1 MRSRIEYVETIA
13 SDSRAVAK
21 LFSIPQTVLA
31 AWQLEGFIGRV
42 TVTQEQWERLNM
54 IRCVIWDNR
63 KVIRA
68 MLATLPRSERRR
80 LIDSCEKTTIERIV
94 YLDFLRVKLTGR
106 GLMNDDRQITFCRY
120 QKYLAWRHPHLCHL
134 LTLKIFEKQRKSAE
148 ARIRYCRQHGTL
160 DRLITDHGLK
170 ILEDG
175 SITNPWI
182 SDEPTKTDSGKNIF
196 YD

>member
-1 MRSRIEYVETIA
+1 MRNRIEYVESIA

-21 LFSIPQTVLA
+21 LFCIPQTVLA
-31 AWQLEGFIGRV
+31 AWQLEGFISRV
-42 TVTQEQWERLNM
+42 KVTPEHWERLNM
-54 IRCVIWDNR
+54 VRCVIWDNR

-68 MLATLPRSERRR
+68 MLATLPKSERRL

-134 LTLKIFEKQRKSAE
+134 LTLKIFGKQRKAAE

-160 DRLITDHGLK
+160 ERLIADLGLK
-170 ILEDG
+170 ILGDG

-182 SDEPTKTDSGKNIF
+182 SVEPTKTDSGKNIF
-196 YD
+196 SD